1 MPPAL
6 AVNGYGCFLPDLTRF
21 TTLQCGEARQ
31 FFQAIQQPAA
41 QYQDDITRPLK
52 ILNASCPGDTLLRL
66 LNHLYLIII
75 LSNES
80 AGKIQPCLMWYEPE
94 QELYF
99 QRGMKLKQGIGNF
112 SLAFLVMPTEFI
124 AQS

>member
-31 FFQAIQQPAA
+31 FFQAIQQPAM
-41 QYQDDITRPLK
+41 QYQEGVTKPLK
-52 ILNASCPGDTLLRL
+52 ILNASSPDDTLLRL
-66 LNHLYLIII
+66 LNYLYPVII

-80 AGKIQPCLMWYEPE
+80 AGKIQACSMWHKPE
-94 QELYF
+94 QELY
-99 QRGMKLKQGIGNF
+99 
-112 SLAFLVMPTEFI
+112 
-124 AQS
+124 